1 MEIISIL
8 KKRKSGLCMYPTYYC
23 CFALVMSL
31 NLIVP
36 LPLLAQFGRLDLKIM
51 NVNGKYGYYTKDMC
65 NVFSKS
71 FEIANP
77 FTDDLLA
84 IVKDS
89 VDSRFYMMNLYGEKV
104 SPYFQDVRRHEKTG
118 LYIAKENESTGY
130 AIYDIAFNKLTRH
143 PYFNI
148 SDEGDYLFKCI
159 DLRHVSYVSALG
171 DYVSDFDVPFAWSK
185 VNKLY
190 SFEVM
195 HWKDAYRNGLNS
207 SNLEYAIY
215 EFENNGFTAY
225 VDFEGNVLVNY
236 MNNKK
241 AKKHLKKLKKKHII
255 PIYKK
260 FSEHEKEV
268 FKDFANITKVN
279 NQKAYNLYPYNF
291 KAPLHVSIAVQ
302 KMQKNRSGKVTRRAG
317 KYFVAKDGNKQ
328 ISIGEVYKNITP
340 LENKYFLVENF
351 NKKYALANICGQLIT
366 EFEYDSFNKWSA
378 ATGDVIYRFCIN
390 GLYGLMKLPNEIVRK
405 CSFASIGNL
414 TTDFAIAVLNEGTKQ
429 WYYTL
434 DKSGKNLNKHAYVKI
449 DKDKKGNITATFGY
463 DNIKVKLDRKTG
475 KELPP
480 TAQEQYLDKVNNS
493 DMSPTEQIEEYETI
507 IQMGGP
513 VTADAYNCM
522 GYEYYNIGEK
532 SKAREYF
539 EKAKALG
546 NTYAINNL
554 KILDEMAAQEAE
566 ELRRQQEEN
575 RQRIEAERQRRAEER
590 KNNVNEFVGL
600 LGELAEVFGGGS
612 SSSSSSSSAYD
623 SDNSYSSGGSSY
635 SSSSKVRANDKCH
648 MCLGSGKC
656 VTHNAHSKSACG
668 GSGKCGFCNGRGV
681 LHISTKANDLCP
693 NCEKRG
699 NGKCKRCHGT
709 GKCPT
714 CHGTGTK

>member
-1 MEIISIL
+1 MN
-8 KKRKSGLCMYPTYYC
+8 PTCYC

-31 NLIVP
+31 YLIVP
-36 LPLLAQFGRLDLKIM
+36 LPLLAQSGMLDLKIM

-71 FEIANP
+71 FEIANT

-89 VDSRFYMMNLYGEKV
+89 VDSRFYVMNLYGEKV
-104 SPYFQDVRRHEKTG
+104 SPFFQDVRRHEKTG
-118 LYIAKENESTGY
+118 LYIAKENDSSGY
-130 AIYDIAFNKLTRH
+130 AIYDIDFKKLTRH

-159 DLRHVSYVSALG
+159 GSHHVSYVSALG
-171 DYVSDFDVPFAWSK
+171 DYISDFDVPFAWSR

-190 SFEVM
+190 CIDVM
-195 HWKDAYRNGLNS
+195 SWKEAYKNGLKP

-215 EFENNGFTAY
+215 EFENNGFKAY
-225 VDFEGNVLVNY
+225 VDYEGNVLVNY
-236 MNNKK
+236 MNYKK
-241 AKKHLKKLKKKHII
+241 AKKQLKKLKKKRII

-260 FSEHEKEV
+260 FSEHEGEV
-268 FKDFANITKVN
+268 FKDFANIAKMN
-279 NQKAYNLYPYNF
+279 QQKASNIYPCNF
-291 KAPLHVSIAVQ
+291 KDPLHACIAVQ
-302 KMQKNRSGKVTRRAG
+302 KMQKNRRGKVTRRAG
-317 KYFVAKDGNKQ
+317 KYFVANDDNKDTPL
-328 ISIGEVYKNITP
+328 GEVYKNITL
-340 LENKYFLVENF
+340 LEDKFFLVENYN
-351 NKKYALANICGQLIT
+351 NKFALANKCGQLIT
-366 EFEYDSFNKWSA
+366 EFKYDIFNKWSEA
-378 ATGDVIYRFCIN
+378 AGNVIYRFSTN

-405 CSFASIGNL
+405 CNYASID
-414 TTDFAIAVLNEGTKQ
+414 DFAIAVLSEGTKQ

-434 DKSGKNLNKHAYVKI
+434 DKSGYNINRYAYVNI

-493 DMSPTEQIEEYETI
+493 DMSSKEQIEEYETI

-546 NTYAINNL
+546 NTYAVNNL
-554 KILDEMAAQEAE
+554 KILDEVAAQEAE
-566 ELRRQQEEN
+566 ELRRQQEEK

-600 LGELAEVFGGGS
+600 LGELAEAFGGGS
-612 SSSSSSSSAYD
+612 SSSSSNSSSYN
-623 SDNSYSSGGSSY
+623 SDNSYNSGASSY

-668 GSGKCGFCNGRGV
+668 GNGKCGFCNGRGV